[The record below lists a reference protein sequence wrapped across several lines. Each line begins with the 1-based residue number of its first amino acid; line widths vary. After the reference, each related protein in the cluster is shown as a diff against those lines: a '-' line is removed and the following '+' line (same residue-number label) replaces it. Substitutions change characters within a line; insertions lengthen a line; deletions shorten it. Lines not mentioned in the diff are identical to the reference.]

1 METLKKGKKVL
12 SKVALVLSN
21 ILLMVATVL
30 FTVWYSRD
38 VKAAQESLLRENFC
52 NTVDTMKQI
61 SEHYLSGE
69 LDSADSWAAYIEQE
83 HMTMDEAL
91 DYIRSISDT
100 AECEAHFVDMDTFE
114 AQSTNIVGGSDTVG
128 MYQEYFSMDGTDN
141 AVVND
146 YVVRMRRMFVGE
158 KTVLGKYMLK
168 ESQHTVISLGRAV
181 TLRQDDGSDRDY
193 LLLRVVPIDTM
204 KKLWLFPVNFSAAEI
219 GLIDDRG
226 WYVIPSNAMRSEN
239 FVEFVRYYNFPDDF
253 FGADEVLAQLKEQES
268 GLLELLNS
276 KEQDSYWYYSRLD
289 GFEGLDILGYIPADA
304 LVSDTDNVSVVLV
317 VAGMLLLIAVIDG
330 VYVLNINRRLR
341 VTADIADRASR
352 AKTQF
357 LSSMSHDIRTPLNA
371 VLGMTELAQTH
382 AGDSDYVQE
391 CLRKISTSGSHLL
404 TLINDILELSRVES
418 GRVSINP
425 APFNVRELVSELES
439 ITRSQAVGRGL
450 HFEVQLGALPEEC
463 LLGDKMR
470 LTQIYLNLLNNAVK
484 YTDPGGSI
492 RMELGETYIENGVM
506 LSCTVSD
513 NGVGMSPEFQEVMY
527 DSFSRVSDSRIDKTE
542 GTGLGLAI
550 VKRMVALMG
559 GTIDCRSEPGTGTTF
574 TVRIPLM
581 AAVMPA
587 AALHGA
593 ERGQSGHSDLAGV
606 HILIAEDN
614 DLNWEII
621 SDMLGDYGIRCDRA
635 ENGRVCVD
643 ILREAPQGTYD
654 LVLMD
659 VQMPVLNGRD
669 ATRELRADQ
678 RQDLREIPIIAMT
691 ADAFVEDVQMCLDA
705 GMTGHVAK
713 PIEIEKVL
721 MEIRLTLS
729 HNNGNGNSHAG
740 E

>member
-1 METLKKGKKVL
+1 MEVLKKGTRKARKI
-12 SKVALVLSN
+12 ALVLCN
-21 ILLMVATVL
+21 ILLMLATVL
-30 FTVWYSRD
+30 FTVYYSRNA
-38 VKAAQESLLRENFC
+38 KSAQETLMRENFC
-52 NTVDTMKQI
+52 NTVDTMRQI

-69 LDSADSWAAYIEQE
+69 LSSADSWAAYIQQE
-83 HMTMDEAL
+83 HMTLDEAL
-91 DYIRSISDT
+91 DYIRAVSSQE
-100 AECEAHFVDMDTFE
+100 ECEAHFVDMATFE
-114 AQSTNIVGGSDTVG
+114 AWSTDSSNGSNTVG
-128 MYQEYFSMDGTDN
+128 IYRRYFEESGVTVD
-141 AVVND
+141 D
-146 YVVRMRRMFVGE
+146 YITRMRRMFVGE
-158 KTVLGKYMLK
+158 KTVLGKYMLQ
-168 ESQHTVISLGRAV
+168 ESQRTVISLGRAV

-193 LLLRVVPIDTM
+193 LLLRVMPIDTM

-239 FVEFVRYYNFPDDF
+239 FVEFVRYYNFSDDF
-253 FGADEVLAQLKEQES
+253 FGADEVLAQLKEQSS

-276 KEQDSYWYYSRLD
+276 KEQDSFWYYSRLD

-371 VLGMTELAQTH
+371 VLGMTELAQSH
-382 AGDSDYVQE
+382 AGDSAYVQE
-391 CLRKISTSGSHLL
+391 CLRKISLSGNHLL

-418 GRVSINP
+418 GRISVNP
-425 APFNVRELVSELES
+425 APFDVRELVSELES

-450 HFEVQLGALPEEC
+450 HLEVRIGALPEGC
-463 LLGDKMR
+463 LMGDKLR
-470 LTQIYLNLLNNAVK
+470 LTQVYLNLLNNAVK

-492 RMELGETYIENGVM
+492 RMEVEEAYIENGVM
-506 LSCTVSD
+506 LTCTVADS
-513 NGVGMSPEFQEVMY
+513 GVGMTPEFQKLMY
-527 DSFSRVSDSRIDKTE
+527 DSFARVSDSRIDKTE

-550 VKRMVALMG
+550 VKRMVELMN
-559 GTIDCRSEPGTGTTF
+559 GTVTCRSAPGAGTTF

-587 AALHGA
+587 AAPQEA
-593 ERGQSGHSDLAGV
+593 GQGQVRCGDLTGV
-606 HILIAEDN
+606 RVLIAEDN

-621 SDMLGDYGIRCDRA
+621 SELLDDYGLQCSRA
-635 ENGRVCVD
+635 ENGQACVD
-643 ILREAPQGTYD
+643 MLRAAPPNAYD

-669 ATRELRADQ
+669 AAKELRADQ
-678 RQDLREIPIIAMT
+678 REDLRTLPIVAMT
-691 ADAFVEDVQMCLDA
+691 ADAFAEDVQMCLDA
-705 GMTGHVAK
+705 GMNGHVAK
-713 PIEIEKVL
+713 PIELEKVL
-721 MEIRLTLS
+721 AEIRLTLS
-729 HNNGNGNSHAG
+729 RRKTDGGSHT
-740 E
+740 EK